1 MKKHF
6 LVTISNDAEIL
17 YGVRFICS
25 FFGNVADYQV
35 TLLHICRRDAGGMG
49 ASLSQMW
56 DGPSEGIKGQ
66 LTVQAKKAIDRAKD
80 ILRRHNMAIDQVM
93 TKTCAERYGKVKDI
107 MAEGAKGAYDAIVLG
122 RRASYTLQWMFER
135 AADETAQS
143 IIRDS
148 GCTTPLWICPEP
160 LPGRKNL
167 LLCLDGSENSYR
179 AADHVGYILADQPQ
193 QQITLFHVQNVK
205 DYNDPAEIFGRAE
218 EILNSYGIAGDRI
231 RRESSWGLTVAGAI
245 ESEVERGGYAAVA
258 VGLHGERQG
267 QAKTTRLSGG
277 ITAKLISKVE
287 KVSLWCCP

>member
-25 FFGNVADYQV
+25 FFESGADHQV
-35 TLLHICRRDAGGMG
+35 TLLHICRRDAGG
-49 ASLSQMW
+49 ASATLSQMW
-56 DGPSEGIKGQ
+56 QGPSEGIKGQ

-80 ILRRHNMAIDQVM
+80 LLRGHTMAIDQVM

-107 MAEGAKGAYDAIVLG
+107 LTEGSKGAYDAIVLG

-143 IIRDS
+143 IIRDT

-160 LPGRKNL
+160 LPGIKNV

-205 DYNDPAEIFGRAE
+205 DYNDPAEIFVRAE
-218 EILNSYGIAGDRI
+218 EILKGYGIGSDRL
-231 RRESSWGLTVAGAI
+231 RRESSWGMTVAGAI

-267 QAKTTRLSGG
+267 QAKSTRISGG

-287 KVSLWCCP
+287 KASLWCCP

>member
-25 FFGNVADYQV
+25 FFGNVADHQV
-35 TLLHICRRDAGGMG
+35 TLLHICRRDAGGMS
-49 ASLSQMW
+49 ATVSQMW
-56 DGPSEGIKGQ
+56 QGPSEGIKGQ

-80 ILRRHNMAIDQVM
+80 ILRRHTMAIDQVI

-107 MAEGAKGAYDAIVLG
+107 LTEGGKGGYDAIVLG

-135 AADETAQS
+135 AADETAQA

-148 GCTTPLWICPEP
+148 GCNTPLWICPEP
-160 LPGRKNL
+160 LADRKNV

-193 QQITLFHVQNVK
+193 QRITLFHVQNVK
-205 DYNDPAEIFGRAE
+205 DYNDPAGIFARAE
-218 EILNSYGIAGDRI
+218 EILDSYGIGSDRI
-231 RRESSWGLTVAGAI
+231 RRESSWGMTVAGAI
-245 ESEVERGGYAAVA
+245 ESEAERGGYAAVA

-267 QAKTTRLSGG
+267 LAKSTRLSGG
-277 ITAKLISKVE
+277 ITAKLIGKVE
-287 KVSLWCCP
+287 KASLWCCP